1 MPKIAKTQQYG
12 NDLKR
17 IYRFTLRR
25 FGPTVALET
34 KHQVEEAEQR
44 LADGLLPDKAD
55 PDYHSDRFSFI
66 SICNSQKL
74 FYERS
79 GDTIYMVTAGY
90 DRRNWKE
97 HLKAL
102 ESYADQQIAR
112 ARKRSKEGPA

>member
-1 MPKIAKTQQYG
+1 MLEIVKTEQYK

-34 KHQVEEAEQR
+34 KRQVDEAEQR
-44 LADGLLPDKAD
+44 LADGLLPDKTD
-55 PDYHSDRFSFI
+55 PDYHSGRFSFV
-66 SICNSQKL
+66 SIRNSQKL

-90 DRRNWKE
+90 ARRNWKD

-112 ARKRSKEGPA
+112 AKHKDKEGPA